1 MPCFDRTSNNRRLGN
16 ECPDTESIMIDIA
29 VVHIGL
35 KTLTLCSMLRLQYA
49 IIPHPNFHHGED
61 DLDAGESIIDIV
73 FFIRLHR

>member
-16 ECPDTESIMIDIA
+16 ECPDTESIMIDSG
-29 VVHIGL
+29 VVYIGL